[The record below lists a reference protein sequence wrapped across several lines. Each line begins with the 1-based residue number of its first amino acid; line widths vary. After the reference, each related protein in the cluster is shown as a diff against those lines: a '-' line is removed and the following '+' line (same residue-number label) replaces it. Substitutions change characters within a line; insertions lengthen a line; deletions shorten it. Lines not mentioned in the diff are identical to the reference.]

1 MTRPFAAAIWLVLF
15 SSIAF
20 GAIGIDANTSMD
32 RTSASTTTSTPAFS
46 TSTGNE
52 LLLAFVA
59 SDYKS
64 SANTTVKSIAGA
76 GLTWVL
82 AVRTNGQR
90 GTSEIWRA
98 FATTVLNNVTVTATL
113 SQSVVSSIT
122 VMSFTGAKAS
132 GTNGSGAIGAT
143 GSGSASSGG
152 PTASLVTTAA
162 GSWVIGV
169 GNDLDNAIA
178 RTPAAGQSIVHQYLT
193 SLGATYWVQAGIN
206 FTAQA
211 NGPTWSIS

>member
-1 MTRPFAAAIWLVLF
+1 MTRPFAAPIWLVLF

-32 RTSASTTTSTPAFS
+32 RTSASTISTPAFS

-143 GSGSASSGG
+143 GSGSATSGG
-152 PTASLVTTAA
+152 PTARLV
-162 GSWVIGV
+162 
-169 GNDLDNAIA
+169 
-178 RTPAAGQSIVHQYLT
+178 
-193 SLGATYWVQAGIN
+193 
-206 FTAQA
+206 
-211 NGPTWSIS
+211 

>member
-1 MTRPFAAAIWLVLF
+1 MIRHFAAIICLALF

-20 GAIGIDANTSMD
+20 GAIAIDANTSMD
-32 RTSASTTTSTPAFS
+32 RTSASTTISTPAFS

-59 SDYKS
+59 SDYIS
-64 SANTTVKSIAGA
+64 GTNTTIKSIAGG

-122 VMSFTGAKAS
+122 VMSFTGVNAS
-132 GTNGSGAIGAT
+132 GTNGSGATGAT
-143 GSGSASSGG
+143 GSGNATSGG
-152 PTASLVTTAA
+152 ATASLVTTAA
-162 GSWVIGV
+162 NSWVIGV
-169 GNDLDNAIA
+169 GNDFDNAIS

-193 SLGATYWVQAGIN
+193 PLGDTYWVQLVTRRN
-206 FTAQA
+206 RL
-211 NGPTWSIS
+211 